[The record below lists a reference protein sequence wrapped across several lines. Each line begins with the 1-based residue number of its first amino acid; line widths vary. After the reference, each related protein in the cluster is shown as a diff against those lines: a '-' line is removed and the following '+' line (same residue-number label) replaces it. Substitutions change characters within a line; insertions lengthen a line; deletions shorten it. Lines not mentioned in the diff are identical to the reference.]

1 MFCWYSSENIG
12 SAHTIWLDDFMD
24 YRCYNLRLAVFVARK
39 YLWKPRTPSACSS
52 TIVIG
57 HLAQHNLF
65 QEASMVTGP
74 GADIYRT
81 LGVNPIIAAS
91 GSTTAYG
98 GSKLRPEV
106 KDAINKAAGTMVNM
120 DELNHAAGKIIAQ
133 VTGAEA
139 GFVSSGAAGGLILQA
154 AAVMAG
160 NDPAKM
166 NRLPDATGMKNEFI
180 IHRSHRFPYD
190 QCYTATGG
198 TFREIG
204 DGRRCHPWELE
215 DALNENTAAVVYL
228 FSSFITRRALPF
240 EEVVEIAH
248 GHDVPVIVDAASFVP
263 PRANL
268 KRFIAQGADMVQ
280 YSGGKGV
287 RGPQGT
293 GILCGRADLIEAAFA
308 NASPHQFIGRG
319 MKVSKENIIGLVEA
333 VQIFVEEDEEAET
346 KRYNEM
352 CQQVVDAL
360 IEVPGLEATVE
371 HDDYNYL
378 VPHALLT
385 FTTEWRG
392 PSRDDVF
399 DAMVDGDPPIYL
411 SNINN
416 PDELAVDP
424 LNLDDEEL
432 EIVIRRLHEVLLD

>member
-1 MFCWYSSENIG
+1 
-12 SAHTIWLDDFMD
+12 
-24 YRCYNLRLAVFVARK
+24 
-39 YLWKPRTPSACSS
+39 
-52 TIVIG
+52 
-57 HLAQHNLF
+57 
-65 QEASMVTGP
+65 
-74 GADIYRT
+74 
-81 LGVNPIIAAS
+81 
-91 GSTTAYG
+91 
-98 GSKLRPEV
+98 
-106 KDAINKAAGTMVNM
+106 
-120 DELNHAAGKIIAQ
+120 
-133 VTGAEA
+133 
-139 GFVSSGAAGGLILQA
+139 
-154 AAVMAG
+154 
-160 NDPAKM
+160 
-166 NRLPDATGMKNEFI
+166 
-180 IHRSHRFPYD
+180 
-190 QCYTATGG
+190 
-198 TFREIG
+198 
-204 DGRRCHPWELE
+204 
-215 DALNENTAAVVYL
+215 L